1 MVEDKNVSQLRICW
15 EGNTGEGYAGLIF
28 YISMLIVFFISWFP
42 LASES
47 LPPPEA
53 SSCSNL
59 EYRGYTAFLTQLS
72 ITLVVMVMCH
82 LCACVP
88 VTVP

>member
-1 MVEDKNVSQLRICW
+1 MVEDKNVSQLRIFW

-47 LPPPEA
+47 LQ
-53 SSCSNL
+53 SIGFSNL
-59 EYRGYTAFLTQLS
+59 EHRGYTTFLTQLS

-82 LCACVP
+82 LCASV
-88 VTVP
+88 